1 MFVRKKFPQSLPVEA
16 HQIGQES
23 FPDVSDILQ
32 GKQTLTVYESI
43 DGKISSHTAKADLAE
58 TGLRGYWLVIERIPT
73 FKKMWLINDAGFN
86 QIFAPWSPSVE
97 PTTEEVPDTIIPESV
112 PESVPE
118 SEILEIPPEEIQV
131 KKPRAR
137 RTKTVD
143 SSEISE

>member
-16 HQIGQES
+16 YQIGQES

-58 TGLRGYWLVIERIPT
+58 PGLRGYWLVIERAPT
-73 FKKMWLINDAGFN
+73 FKMWLINDAGFN
-86 QIFAPWSPSVE
+86 QIFALWSPPVE
-97 PTTEEVPDTIIPESV
+97 PTTEEVPDTIIPESIS
-112 PESVPE
+112 ESVPE
-118 SEILEIPPEEIQV
+118 SGELETPPEEIQV
-131 KKPRAR
+131 KKPRTR